1 MKKYGRYQL
10 VDEIG
15 QGAMGVVYRAHDP
28 QINRQIALKLLRQ
41 DRVTSED
48 LVQRFLKEAQA
59 MGGLSHPNIA
69 TVYDTGRDH
78 GTIFIAMEILQG
90 KSLRDHMREKEL
102 HHNEIVHIGVQV
114 AEALDF
120 AHRKGI
126 VHRDI
131 KPSNIIIDPDG
142 NAKITDF
149 GIAHIEDPTITQ
161 QTIPGEILGTPLYMS
176 PEQVKSN
183 PVDGRSDL
191 YSLGILL
198 YEMATGTS
206 PFKGDNF
213 ASIFQAILQDTPPAP
228 ELNDSPMSR
237 NLSTLIMKS
246 LSKDP
251 DQRFQT
257 GLEMAQR
264 LKACLQRRQSDTRRG
279 ERARRPEKRKHIVPM
294 VLAAMILIVAAAGLA
309 YFMSGNNSPPEN
321 ILLSVLKVES
331 DPTGANVFLNGS
343 LKGRTPL
350 TVDLPLGKYEIR
362 LSRQNYHEWEAQL
375 QLDEA
380 GETPLFVRLISMDNN

>member
-1 MKKYGRYQL
+1 
-10 VDEIG
+10 
-15 QGAMGVVYRAHDP
+15 
-28 QINRQIALKLLRQ
+28 
-41 DRVTSED
+41 
-48 LVQRFLKEAQA
+48 
-59 MGGLSHPNIA
+59 MGGLSHANIA

-78 GTIFIAMEILQG
+78 GTIFIAMEILRG
-90 KSLRDHMREKEL
+90 KSLKDVMRGKVL
-102 HHNEIVHIGVQV
+102 PHNEIVHIGVQV
-114 AEALDF
+114 AEALEF

-176 PEQVKSN
+176 PEQIMSK

-191 YSLGILL
+191 YSLGVIL
-198 YEMATGTS
+198 YEMTTGAT
-206 PFKGDNF
+206 PFKGDNL

-228 ELNDSPMSR
+228 ELGDSPWSR
-237 NLSTLIMKS
+237 NLSALIMKS

-251 DQRFQT
+251 ANRFQS
-257 GLEMAQR
+257 GLEMAQL
-264 LKACLQRRQSDTRRG
+264 LKACLQRRQSDTIRG
-279 ERARRPEKRKHIVPM
+279 VRRPEKRQRIFPM
-294 VLAAMILIVAAAGLA
+294 VLTALIIIAAAAGLA
-309 YFMSGNNSPPEN
+309 YFMTGNDSPKETK
-321 ILLSVLKVES
+321 ILSVLKVES
-331 DPTGANVFLNGS
+331 DPTGANVFLDGS

-375 QLDEA
+375 QLDEE
-380 GETPLFVRLISMDNN
+380 GETPLFVRLISMDQQ

>member
-90 KSLRDHMREKEL
+90 KSLRDYMREKEL

-120 AHRKGI
+120 AHQKGI

-264 LKACLQRRQSDTRRG
+264 LKACLQRRQSDTMRG
-279 ERARRPEKRKHIVPM
+279 ERRPEKRKHIVPM
-294 VLAAMILIVAAAGLA
+294 VLVAMILIVAAAGLA

-375 QLDEA
+375 QLDEE
-380 GETPLFVRLISMDNN
+380 GETPLFVRLISMDKN

>member
-90 KSLRDHMREKEL
+90 KSLRDYMREKEL

-279 ERARRPEKRKHIVPM
+279 ERRGRPKKRKHIVPM

-375 QLDEA
+375 QLDEE
-380 GETPLFVRLISMDNN
+380 GETPLFVRLISMDKN

>member
-1 MKKYGRYQL
+1 MKYGRYEV

-15 QGAMGVVYRAHDP
+15 QGSMGVVYRAHDP
-28 QINRQIALKLLRQ
+28 HINRQIALKLLRE
-41 DRVTSED
+41 DRVTNEE

-59 MGGLSHPNIA
+59 MGGLAHPNIA

-78 GTIFIAMEILQG
+78 GTIFIAMEILRG
-90 KSLRDHMREKEL
+90 RSLRDHMREKEL
-102 HHNEIVHIGVQV
+102 HHNEIVQIGVQV

-176 PEQVKSN
+176 PEQVISK

-191 YSLGILL
+191 YSLGVIL
-198 YEMATGTS
+198 YEMTTGTS
-206 PFKGDNF
+206 PYRGDNY
-213 ASIFQAILQDTPPAP
+213 AAIFQAILQDTPPAP
-228 ELNDSPMSR
+228 ELNDNPMSR
-237 NLSTLIMKS
+237 KLAALIMKS

-257 GLEMAQR
+257 GSEMAQH
-264 LKACLQRRQSDTRRG
+264 LKACLQRRQSDARLGQRS
-279 ERARRPEKRKHIVPM
+279 RRPSKRRPIVPM
-294 VLAAMILIVAAAGLA
+294 VLAAIFIIVAAAGVF
-309 YFMSGNNSPPEN
+309 YYWSGNRNSLETG
-321 ILLSVLKVES
+321 LLSVLKVDSEPS
-331 DPTGANVFLNGS
+331 GANVFLNGA
-343 LKGRTPL
+343 LKGQTPL

-362 LSRQNYHEWEAQL
+362 LSHQNYHEWEAQL
-375 QLDEA
+375 QLEEE
-380 GETPLFVRLISMDNN
+380 GETPLFVRLISIDNN